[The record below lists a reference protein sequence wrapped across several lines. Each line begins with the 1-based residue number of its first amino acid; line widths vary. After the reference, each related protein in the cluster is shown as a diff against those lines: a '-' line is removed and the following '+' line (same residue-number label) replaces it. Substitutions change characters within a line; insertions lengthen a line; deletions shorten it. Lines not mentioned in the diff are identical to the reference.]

1 MQPYRLFSVYI
12 IEDVKN
18 AVIFTVNNEGAPE
31 EREVKELPDEDIIE
45 LYERRSESA
54 LSRTAEKYGAY
65 IRKIAYNIL
74 KNVSDCEE
82 CENDVYNT
90 AWNSIPPEH
99 PRSLKAFL
107 GRIARNSALDRYSYN
122 NADKRGGVS
131 EVLGELDECVPSIF
145 SVEAAVEAKELS
157 EHINDFLTRL
167 EKAKRIVF
175 VRRYWY
181 SDGIKDIAD
190 RFGYSESKV
199 KSMLMRTRKELK
211 KYLER
216 QGIAV

>member
-1 MQPYRLFSVYI
+1 M
-12 IEDVKN
+12 
-18 AVIFTVNNEGAPE
+18 NNEGAPE

-122 NADKRGGVS
+122 NADKR
-131 EVLGELDECVPSIF
+131 VPSIF